1 MKDVPKQAQKAIKAG
16 RLKGMTDIS
25 PQWRYHVM
33 TQTFG
38 PIGIGWKFTIDR
50 QWLEDG
56 SYGQSCAFTEISL
69 YVKHEGAWSDA
80 IPGTGGSAFIAKET
94 KTNWDTKVKEDFLYT
109 SDEAYKMSL
118 TDALSVAMKMLGVGA
133 VIYSAGNDYSK
144 YSAPAAPPQQAKQ
157 VNQYAEVISD
167 TQLSNIEILIEQTS
181 TDPRQFCK
189 YLNVAELHHLPAAD
203 YNPAIRALEDK
214 KEKMS

>member
-144 YSAPAAPPQQAKQ
+144 YSAPAAPPQQATTI
-157 VNQYAEVISD
+157 NDS
-167 TQLSNIEILIEQTS
+167 QLANLEILIEQTN
-181 TDPRQFCK
+181 TDIEQFCK
-189 YLNVAELHHLPAAD
+189 YVKVAELHHLPAAD
-203 YNPAIRALEDK
+203 YNPAIKALEIK
-214 KEKMS
+214 KGKM

>member
-1 MKDVPKQAQKAIKAG
+1 MSNNNLVVWDAVKDVPKQAQKNIAAG

-25 PQWRYHVM
+25 PQWRYLVM

-56 SYGQSCAFTEISL
+56 SDDQRCAMTNISL
-69 YVKHEGAWSDA
+69 YVKHEGEWSAA
-80 IPGTGGSAFIAKET
+80 INGTGGSAFIAKESRG
-94 KTNWDTKVKEDFLYT
+94 LYT

-144 YSAPAAPPQQAKQ
+144 YSAPAAPPQQATTI
-157 VNQYAEVISD
+157 NDS
-167 TQLSNIEILIEQTS
+167 QLANLKILIEQTK
-181 TDPRQFCK
+181 TNIAQFCK
-189 YLNVAELHHLPAAD
+189 YVKVAELHHLPAAD
-203 YNPAIRALEDK
+203 YNAAIKALEGK
-214 KEKMS
+214 KGKM